1 MMNLWIDDLGWV
13 HLGNSSLLHVVS
25 PGRSVTA
32 VTLARWL
39 GCLGHLGFSFT
50 FHHGVT
56 GTKWFMMTFFMSGN
70 CCWLLAGSSIS
81 SRPEDQVLKAARESV
96 GPSVQVLSKP
106 VLALRL
112 LMSYGQRKSLGQD
125 LTKFMWT
132 GTVQGCVS
140 QEAWLIGAHYV
151 SIHQPPETKDQ
162 NVFLSCLCL
171 SLQVTFIP
179 LHKTLAHIWNPGIP
193 SSASHPK
200 GTDVSS
206 LTVFWK
212 SLERTLIGLLWVRC
226 KPQG

>member
-25 PGRSVTA
+25 PGHSITA

-112 LMSYGQRKSLGQD
+112 LMSYGQSKSLGQD
-125 LTKFMWT
+125 PTKFMWT

-151 SIHQPPETKDQ
+151 SVHQIHPRPRTRMSPYRVFAFLCRSPSFLYTKHLPISGIQGSLLQPPTQREQ
-162 NVFLSCLCL
+162 MF
-171 SLQVTFIP
+171 P
-179 LHKTLAHIWNPGIP
+179 L
-193 SSASHPK
+193 
-200 GTDVSS
+200 
-206 LTVFWK
+206 
-212 SLERTLIGLLWVRC
+212 
-226 KPQG
+226 